1 MLKTNIIIIFFF
13 SLFLGSCA
21 AKKTSSFF
29 NDDSIYNEPEASIE
43 DYVIYEPLPE
53 EDKLYFANKIG
64 VEKEEILD
72 GKLYKFIKEW
82 EGTNYVY
89 GGETKFGVDCSSLM
103 QHLFRKVYGYNLPR
117 TAAEMGFDKNIEQFK
132 SRKHLKEGDLVF
144 FRITDEK
151 IISHVGIYL
160 KNNKFFNANL
170 TGGASISDLNS
181 AYWKKFYV
189 VSGRLKTPK

>member
-1 MLKTNIIIIFFF
+1 MLKTKNIFLLFF
-13 SLFLGSCA
+13 SLLLLSCGSQ
-21 AKKTSSFF
+21 KKSSFF
-29 NDDSIYNEPEASIE
+29 NEDTVYQEPAGNVS

-53 EDKLYFANKIG
+53 EDKVYFANKIG

-72 GKLYKFIKEW
+72 GKLYKFLKEW

-89 GGETKFGVDCSSLM
+89 GGETKSGIDCSALM
-103 QHLFRKVYGYNLPR
+103 QRLFNKVYNYNLPR

-132 SRKHLKEGDLVF
+132 SRKHLREGDLVF

-170 TGGASISDLNS
+170 SGGASISDLNS
-181 AYWKKFYV
+181 PYWRKFYV
-189 VSGRLKTPK
+189 VSGRLKKP

>member
-1 MLKTNIIIIFFF
+1 MLKQKITIIFFT
-13 SLFLGSCA
+13 SLFLTSCGTQ
-21 AKKTSSFF
+21 KKSSFY
-29 NDDSIYNEPEASIE
+29 NDDSVYEEPAGSIT
-43 DYVIYEPLPE
+43 DYVIYEPMPE
-53 EDKLYFANKIG
+53 ADKIYFANKIG

-89 GGETKFGVDCSSLM
+89 GGETKFGIDCSSLM
-103 QHLFRKVYGYNLPR
+103 QHLFRKVYSYNLPR

-151 IISHVGIYL
+151 IISHVGVYL

-170 TGGASISDLNS
+170 SGGASISDLNS
-181 AYWKKFYV
+181 PYWKKFYV
-189 VSGRLKTPK
+189 VSGRLKTSK

>member
-1 MLKTNIIIIFFF
+1 MLKTKNIFLLFF
-13 SLFLGSCA
+13 SLSLLSCGSQ
-21 AKKTSSFF
+21 KKSSFF
-29 NDDSIYNEPEASIE
+29 NEDTVYQEPTGNVN

-72 GKLYKFIKEW
+72 GKLYKFLKEW

-89 GGETKFGVDCSSLM
+89 GGETKSGIDCSALM
-103 QHLFRKVYGYNLPR
+103 QRLFSKVYNYNLPR
-117 TAAEMGFDKNIEQFK
+117 TAVEMGYDKNIEQFK
-132 SRKHLKEGDLVF
+132 SRKHLREGDLVF

-170 TGGASISDLNS
+170 SGGASISDLNS
-181 AYWKKFYV
+181 PYWRKFYV
-189 VSGRLKTPK
+189 VSGRLKKP

>member
-1 MLKTNIIIIFFF
+1 MLRKKIIIIFFATI
-13 SLFLGSCA
+13 FLVSCGV
-21 AKKTSSFF
+21 KKNESVF
-29 NDDSIYNEPEASIE
+29 NDSSLYVEPSSTTVDYVLYDSIPEADRI
-43 DYVIYEPLPE
+43 
-53 EDKLYFANKIG
+53 YFAKKIG
-64 VEKEEILD
+64 VEKEDIVD

-89 GGETKFGVDCSSLM
+89 GGETKFGIDCSALM
-103 QHLFRKVYGYNLPR
+103 QHLFKKVYSYNLPR

-132 SRKHLKEGDLVF
+132 SRKHLREGDLVF

-170 TGGASISDLNS
+170 SGGASISDLDS
-181 AYWKKFYV
+181 PYWNKFYV
-189 VSGRLKTPK
+189 VSGRLKSAK